1 MSGSTISHHTLSGV
15 IDTDLWRYVDGAA
28 VGDDV
33 KAKMAF
39 AIHYLTIVED
49 DKGEHAFE
57 LAHQL
62 SENLALAEADRQK
75 FTVPHHIEEAI
86 LWACGAAG
94 VNP

>member
-1 MSGSTISHHTLSGV
+1 VSGSAISHHTLSGV
-15 IDTDLWRYVDGAA
+15 IDADLWRCVDGVAA
-28 VGDDV
+28 TDDV

-39 AIHYLTIVED
+39 AVHYLTTVEG

-62 SENLALAEADRQK
+62 RENLALSETNRKK
-75 FTVPHHIEEAI
+75 FTVPRHIEEAI